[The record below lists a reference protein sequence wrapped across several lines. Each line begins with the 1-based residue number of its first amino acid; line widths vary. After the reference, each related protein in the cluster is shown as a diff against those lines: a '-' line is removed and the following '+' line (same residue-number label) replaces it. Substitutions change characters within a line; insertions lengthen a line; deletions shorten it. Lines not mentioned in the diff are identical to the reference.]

1 MARFGNLG
9 LTAVMLLLGLLLIVG
24 SLLASVGTT
33 LFPFDQYIGTRAA
46 VAGVTFGAGIMLAG
60 MRPQEN
66 VTWVRLA
73 IVYCGLEIIYE
84 IFSYFWLG
92 AGAFNLVPF
101 VVSIIFGV
109 LLIVL
114 YPRKSELIPHETPSK
129 AAASPA

>member
-9 LTAVMLLLGLLLIVG
+9 LTAVMLFLGLLLIVG
-24 SLLASVGTT
+24 SLLASIGTT
-33 LFPFDQYIGTRAA
+33 LFPFDQYIGTRAT
-46 VAGVTFGAGIMLAG
+46 VAGVTFGAGIMLAA

-73 IVYCGLEIIYE
+73 IVYCGLEVIYE

-92 AGAFNLVPF
+92 PGAFNLIPF
-101 VVSIIFGV
+101 IVSIIFGV

-114 YPRKSELIPHETPSK
+114 YPHRGDLIPRETPSK
-129 AAASPA
+129 TAASAV